1 MLKFTIRTLFLL
13 TVWFLISGHFTFLPV
28 LPGVLGL
35 LLTSYLIHRTEVKTN
50 SFATNNLNPLS
61 FAFYMVF
68 LLKEIIKSNISV
80 AIAVL
85 KGNTQT
91 ELVTIDAKF
100 KNEQAKVLLANSIT
114 VTPGTMTVGIE
125 KDHLIIHCLT
135 SDTKEGVKSLDFNK
149 KIAKLEK

>member
-1 MLKFTIRTLFLL
+1 MLKFIIRTLFLL
-13 TVWFLISGHFTFLPV
+13 AVWFLISGHFTFLPV
-28 LPGVLGL
+28 VPGVIGL
-35 LLTSYLIHRTEVKTN
+35 LLTSYLIHRTEIKTN
-50 SFATNNLNPLS
+50 SFAKHSLNPLS

-85 KGNTQT
+85 KGSTNTKQ
-91 ELVTIDAKF
+91 VTIDAKF
-100 KNEQAKVLLANSIT
+100 KTEQAKVLLANSIT

-125 KDHLIIHCLT
+125 EDRLVIHCLT
-135 SDTKEGVKSLDFNK
+135 DETRQGVESLDFNK